1 MSKNQFTR
9 QEVYDLVWSK
19 PLRHLA
25 EQYKFK
31 ENYWKEICTAQNIP
45 VPPLGY
51 WMKIEYGKQVH
62 QTKLPIVEKEELVN
76 LQEYRQIQTSSIP
89 SRYHSRTQAIQDQFP
104 KECIVP
110 KRLTHPCPMIEMAK
124 KDLSQRKNESWGRKD
139 QIIQTRGSNLAIH
152 VTWKNIARALR
163 IFDTFIKLLRKR
175 GHQITIENRET
186 VVRVDEEEF
195 MVKVREKR
203 NRTLREN
210 DPYPRYDFIP
220 NGKLMIKVSRSYDHK
235 EWMDGAKPVEK
246 YLSNSIAYMEIQ
258 AEKRKKEL
266 AEYREIQKEQ
276 EKIRAEQARQQALK
290 ELENKKVELLSF
302 HAEAWR
308 KATELQNFISEV
320 EGQSQ
325 QKPISND
332 AKEWLEWA
340 RAIVNTSNPLSHGIE
355 VLVDQYRLQ
364 NMAPE
369 LMKED
374 DDSW

>member
-1 MSKNQFTR
+1 
-9 QEVYDLVWSK
+9 
-19 PLRHLA
+19 
-25 EQYKFK
+25 
-31 ENYWKEICTAQNIP
+31 
-45 VPPLGY
+45 
-51 WMKIEYGKQVH
+51 
-62 QTKLPIVEKEELVN
+62 
-76 LQEYRQIQTSSIP
+76 
-89 SRYHSRTQAIQDQFP
+89 
-104 KECIVP
+104 
-110 KRLTHPCPMIEMAK
+110 
-124 KDLSQRKNESWGRKD
+124 
-139 QIIQTRGSNLAIH
+139 LAIH